1 MKAFS
6 EFPVDLDVLD
16 RLADINEDK
25 ENNEKSADYLDQI
38 IAIDPE
44 YGIVKF
50 RQAYIRFEIGEKEPF
65 NEIIN
70 MISDEEQL
78 RMLLGMFD
86 TLAGNERIEYTEFN
100 REELIK
106 RSEEAREKWVVR
118 KSSRAKK

>member
-1 MKAFS
+1 
-6 EFPVDLDVLD
+6 
-16 RLADINEDK
+16 
-25 ENNEKSADYLDQI
+25 
-38 IAIDPE
+38 
-44 YGIVKF
+44 
-50 RQAYIRFEIGEKEPF
+50 
-65 NEIIN
+65 

-106 RSEEAREKWVVR
+106 RSEEARKKWVVR